1 MNILD
6 KIIKLLKCCRS
17 NKILDEVIEV
27 AEESNIILN
36 K

>member
-1 MNILD
+1 MNILG

-17 NKILDEVIEV
+17 NKILDEAIEV
-27 AEESNIILN
+27 AEDSNIILN